1 MTIIFFIFV
10 LIVLFIVPA
19 TRVSLIIS
27 MVLFACLFV
36 GYYFLAGR
44 KKRVK
49 KISCYLNLESASIII
64 KVWKDSSTVA

>member
-19 TRVSLIIS
+19 TRASLIIS
-27 MVLFACLFV
+27 MVFFACLFV

-44 KKRVK
+44 KKETEK
-49 KISCYLNLESASIII
+49 N
-64 KVWKDSSTVA
+64 